1 MFKASL
7 KLLSAFIFYVST
19 IIKSKGWLSYFD
31 VSFNEEIQ
39 KSGLCESMWVT
50 IF

>member
-39 KSGLCESMWVT
+39 KLKKVVYVKVCG
-50 IF
+50 

>member
-19 IIKSKGWLSYFD
+19 IIKRKGWLSYFD

-39 KSGLCESMWVT
+39 KFKKVVYVKVCG
-50 IF
+50 

>member
-19 IIKSKGWLSYFD
+19 IVKSKGWLSYFD

-39 KSGLCESMWVT
+39 KFKKVVYVKVCG
-50 IF
+50 

>member
-39 KSGLCESMWVT
+39 KFKKVVYVKVCW
-50 IF
+50 